1 MSVSFLI
8 FCLYWFLRDL
18 TFISKCSWFI
28 VFSFYIQ
35 VFRVLQKFYYHLNY
49 LTLPVCN
56 NKNCYWTLCVD
67 SQSSQFSYPIQLTC
81 FWLWKVCGEVITH
94 NYKNLKVKAMILRMS
109 NYAASS
115 RRKMSEQCF
124 FKRLTASALVAVLF
138 LLSAQIFLQTIK
150 ILITFLK
157 LL

>member
-1 MSVSFLI
+1 MLLLFQFSLSKSKNIANCVLCIPLLCQYLSWFFVYI
-8 FCLYWFLRDL
+8 DFCVIL

-109 NYAASS
+109 NYAAS
-115 RRKMSEQCF
+115 
-124 FKRLTASALVAVLF
+124 A
-138 LLSAQIFLQTIK
+138 
-150 ILITFLK
+150 
-157 LL
+157 